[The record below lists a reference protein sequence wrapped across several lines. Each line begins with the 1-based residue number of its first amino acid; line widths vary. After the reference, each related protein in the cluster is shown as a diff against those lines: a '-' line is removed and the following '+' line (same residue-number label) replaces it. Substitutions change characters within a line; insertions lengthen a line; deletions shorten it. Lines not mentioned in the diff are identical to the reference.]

1 MNGRQNKPKP
11 PSPSIFVSVNL
22 LYEISSDRLSSCMG
36 RPGLYPDDHKLFQN
50 GGQNLNYYRFR

>member
-11 PSPSIFVSVNL
+11 PSPPIFVSVNL

-36 RPGLYPDDHKLFQN
+36 RLSLYPDDHKLFQN
-50 GGQNLNYYRFR
+50 GGQNLIHYRFR